1 VFRLINRVV
10 RKIHRREEG
19 VTGLETAIVLIA
31 FVMVASTLAYVVVSA
46 GLYSSQ
52 RFKQAYNTALET
64 MSVINLKGD
73 VIAKMENSE
82 VTELYLFVGIPAAGN
97 SIDFTN
103 TGNITDMVVISYM
116 DNDDILPSANWT
128 LQKLSTVN
136 ADNLLDKEELF
147 LVTVDLSS
155 AATVSLKPYE
165 TFSVEI
171 KPPIGPV
178 LPIERTVPGRI
189 TQYVNLH

>member
-1 VFRLINRVV
+1 MFRLINRLV
-10 RKIHRREEG
+10 RKIHRKEEG
-19 VTGLETAIVLIA
+19 ITGLETAIVLIA
-31 FVMVASTLAYVVVSA
+31 FVMVASILAYVVVSA

-64 MSVINLKGD
+64 MSVVNLKGD

-116 DNDDILPSANWT
+116 DNDDMLPSANWT
-128 LQKLSTVN
+128 LQKLSTIN

-147 LVTVDLSS
+147 LITLDLSS
-155 AATVSLKPYE
+155 ATVSLKPYE
-165 TFSVEI
+165 TFFVEI
-171 KPPIGPV
+171 KPPVGPV

>member
-1 VFRLINRVV
+1 MINRLV
-10 RKIHRREEG
+10 RKIHRKEEG
-19 VTGLETAIVLIA
+19 ITGLETAIVLIA
-31 FVMVASTLAYVVVSA
+31 FVMVASILAYVVVSA

-52 RFKQAYNTALET
+52 KFKQAYETGLEAT

-73 VIAKMENSE
+73 VIAKMENGE

-116 DNDDILPSANWT
+116 DNDDMLPSANWT
-128 LQKLSTVN
+128 LRKVSNIN

-147 LVTVDLSS
+147 LVTIDLSGT
-155 AATVSLKPYE
+155 ANVSLKSHE

-178 LPIERTVPGRI
+178 FPIERTVPGRV